1 MKQFINKR
9 VEEFKNDNT
18 LSQILFVL
26 VSLLGLHLYQYF
38 SSGYNINCIYRVAYF
53 AASIIFTLIF
63 GKKAAYITLVAFS
76 FVAEYLNTFNNY
88 TSLFCI
94 LMAVRL
100 FKETEKILIPMYF
113 MNTITSLIFQEKSI
127 SHIAI
132 HILTAILFY
141 LLFYYERKETER
153 DFFFVTEDEM
163 KILEEMRKGKQLK
176 ELDLFNK
183 NTITKK
189 LKQARGRN
197 RCATNSELLCE
208 YIKRN
213 PIN

>member
-1 MKQFINKR
+1 MKDIIKKR
-9 VEEFKNDNT
+9 IEEFKNDNIT
-18 LSQILFVL
+18 VQIMYVLIALF
-26 VSLLGLHLYQYF
+26 GLHFYQYF
-38 SSGYNINCIYRVAYF
+38 NSGFSLNCLYRVVYF
-53 AASIIFTLIF
+53 GVSIVFTLIF
-63 GKKAAYITLVAFS
+63 GKKASYVTLVAFS
-76 FVAEYLNTFNNY
+76 FTAEYLNTFNNY

-94 LMAVRL
+94 LMAVRM
-100 FKETEKILIPMYF
+100 FKSTEKFLIPLYF
-113 MNTITSLIFQEKSI
+113 MNTVFSLIYQNKNI

-132 HILTAILFY
+132 HLLTAFLFY
-141 LLFYYERKETER
+141 LLFYYERKEAEK